1 MRQLIISQTVTNR
14 TATLEKYL
22 YELSK
27 SELLSAEEEVAL
39 AKRIQQGDQAALERL
54 VKANLRFVISVAKK
68 YAPSGIGLED
78 MIEEGNLGLIKAA
91 RTFDP
96 TRGFKFIS
104 YAVWWIRQAIMHYI
118 ADKNRIIRLPGNQ
131 IVGIAAYKKA
141 NELLEQQLE
150 REPLPNELAEHMEQP
165 VDKVTEYMKFAAYT
179 FSLDKVM
186 GDEDNST
193 LLDVL
198 QDAST
203 AATDSSLVNESL
215 RTELSTLVSRLPGRS
230 GQVLKLHY
238 GLDGT
243 TPLSM
248 EDIAV
253 VMNLGKERVRQ
264 LHAKGIDTLKYKA
277 PETLRDYL

>member
-14 TATLEKYL
+14 TATLDKYL
-22 YELSK
+22 YEVSK
-27 SELLSAEEEVAL
+27 FDLLSAEEEVAL
-39 AKRIQQGDQAALERL
+39 AKKIQEGDDAALERL

-68 YAPSGIGLED
+68 YAPAGIGLED

-91 RTFDP
+91 RTFDA

-118 ADKNRIIRLPGNQ
+118 ADKNRTIRLPGNQ
-131 IVGIAAYKKA
+131 IVGIAAFRKA

-150 REPLPNELAEHMEQP
+150 RVPLPEELAEQLGQP
-165 VDKVTEYMKFAAYT
+165 IDKVAEYMKFAAYT

-186 GDEDNST
+186 GDEDGST
-193 LLDVL
+193 LLDVIP
-198 QDAST
+198 DAHIEPADFT
-203 AATDSSLVNESL
+203 MIRESL
-215 RTELSTLVSRLPGRS
+215 RTELSTLVNRLPGRS
-230 GQVLKLHY
+230 SQVLKLHY

-248 EDIAV
+248 EDIAT